1 MGILSPILDPPCPPG
16 VLRLG
21 SSHRSGIF
29 PAAGR
34 HPPDLFMQQ
43 PSRVVVHAQVTAE
56 IQRGDASLSLPD

>member
-21 SSHRSGIF
+21 SSHRSGIV

-34 HPPDLFMQQ
+34 HPPDLVVQQ
-43 PSRVVVHAQVTAE
+43 PSRVVVDAQVAAE
-56 IQRGDASLSLPD
+56 L